1 MKEAGIML
9 TAILVYLIIGGI
21 LVLYLFNDFA
31 DIVKDET
38 LAMKVLYFVEAII
51 ITPPLFIYG
60 IVKGVYQELK
70 NKSES

>member
-1 MKEAGIML
+1 ML

-51 ITPPLFIYG
+51 ITPPLIVYG
-60 IVKGVYQELK
+60 IVKYIYQKLK
-70 NKSES
+70 NKLES